1 MILPKQSACS
11 VEEKKS
17 NKHPQNNELSVQ
29 QTLSSFAH
37 LLSAEDTLKKKGGIR
52 AATNFHALDARTLTP
67 SNG

>member
-37 LLSAEDTLKKKGGIR
+37 LLSAEDTFWRKKDEFVLRLIFTR
-52 AATNFHALDARTLTP
+52 
-67 SNG
+67 

>member
-29 QTLSSFAH
+29 QKLSSFAH
-37 LLSAEDTLKKKGGIR
+37 LLSAEDT
-52 AATNFHALDARTLTP
+52 F
-67 SNG
+67 